1 MPGEDNQDFVTE
13 ESTASQSQTAGRL
26 TRRTRAAVWLTSQL
40 PALEKEA
47 VDYSR
52 LYWCIVDNFR
62 ETPEE
67 TRRRKHCR
75 MRQRRR
81 KHCRRKP
88 LPEETTPEET
98 LPEETAPEETSP
110 EETPPEETP
119 EETLP
124 ATVPE
129 ESASTKPETSGS
141 GNGEEGNGKK
151 RILQ

>member
-67 TRRRKHCR
+67 TN
-75 MRQRRR
+75 
-81 KHCRRKP
+81 
-88 LPEETTPEET
+88 
-98 LPEETAPEETSP
+98 A
-110 EETPPEETP
+110 
-119 EETLP
+119 
-124 ATVPE
+124 
-129 ESASTKPETSGS
+129 G
-141 GNGEEGNGKK
+141 GNIAG
-151 RILQ
+151 